1 MGGGLMGGQSSGGGG
16 LWPYGWWVVLAQVS
30 NNSHGVVELAG
41 AVEDFKE
48 AEIGGVV
55 LVMEGFREAES
66 GGLVCILG
74 IGWWV

>member
-1 MGGGLMGGQSSGGGG
+1 M
-16 LWPYGWWVVLAQVS
+16 LAQAS

-41 AVEDFKE
+41 AEEDFKE